1 VELHNLDH
9 QPTGYGDRGVV
20 YKTKLF
26 GTLACVAVGFV
37 GLFVPAL
44 VLAGL
49 LIVVLVAV
57 IGSSYSG
64 FKKGRPS

>member
-1 VELHNLDH
+1 
-9 QPTGYGDRGVV
+9 V

-26 GTLACVAVGFV
+26 GTLACVAVGFA

-57 IGSSYSG
+57 IGSSHLVSSRAEAAGEASG
-64 FKKGRPS
+64 LRKG